1 LPDGDVER
9 LNDSIHFLPRI
20 ESSQTEPNGRG
31 DEGIGDLHSPQDMA
45 WFGLCRRA
53 CRAGTDGNDISQ
65 FQHQS
70 LSIHGREA
78 DIKIARD
85 AFRRVTIENEPVYA
99 VPQMIPEVRT
109 QFSDLP
115 IFLLLDLAAEVAG
128 DSEADDEENW

>member
-1 LPDGDVER
+1 MTWL
-9 LNDSIHFLPRI
+9 
-20 ESSQTEPNGRG
+20 
-31 DEGIGDLHSPQDMA
+31 
-45 WFGLCRRA
+45 GLCRGA
-53 CRAGTDGNDISQ
+53 GRAGTDGNDISQ

-85 AFRRVTIENEPVYA
+85 AFRRVTIENEPVDA

-115 IFLLLDLAAEVAG
+115 IFLLLDLATEVAG
-128 DSEADDEENW
+128 GSESDNEEDW